1 MPEISLFAVCP
12 ECGAALS
19 SEACWSCDGT
29 AASWISICE
38 ECGGRGQ
45 LLLCPNRACHSPRLP
60 NREVADYWRGSG
72 GQVSNPFHC
81 RLHP

>member
-1 MPEISLFAVCP
+1 MRKISLFAVCP
-12 ECGAALS
+12 ECGAALC

-29 AASWISICE
+29 APSWISNCE

-45 LLLCPNRACHSPRLP
+45 LLLCPNRACHFPPLP
-60 NREVADYWRGSG
+60 NQEAADYWCGSG